1 MSHTNVS
8 QVPLESAP
16 HMCWHTSILGQV
28 PVERGADATGSY
40 LGGSYLDIAQVAV
53 ESAAHPGIA
62 MPVRAQQMVKADHM
76 SILMH
81 PDTLS
86 FILDALYQRI

>member
-8 QVPLESAP
+8 QMPLQSAP
-16 HMCWHTSILGQV
+16 HMCRHISILGQV
-28 PVERGADATGSY
+28 PVERGADAT
-40 LGGSYLDIAQVAV
+40 GSYLDIAQVAV

>member
-1 MSHTNVS
+1 MSHTNIS
-8 QVPLESAP
+8 QVSLESALHHAL
-16 HMCWHTSILGQV
+16 HMCRHTSIFVQV
-28 PVERGADATGSY
+28 PVESGADATGSY
-40 LGGSYLDIAQVAV
+40 VDIAQVAV

-62 MPVRAQQMVKADHM
+62 MPVRAEQMVKADHM